1 MKHPATVRPAT
12 TVPSTSNLRIRS
24 LEPLVPPA
32 RLAAL
37 LPLDEAATR
46 TIVEGRQAVERVLA
60 GEDSRLMAVVGP
72 CSIHDL
78 DAARDYAGRLLKL
91 ADRLTDQRLAVSR
104 CYFARP
110 RRTSG

>member
-1 MKHPATVRPAT
+1 MNHPATARPAT

-60 GEDSRLMAVVGP
+60 VARGEVIACELPGGFRISRTNQRI
-72 CSIHDL
+72 SITPTPAQD
-78 DAARDYAGRLLKL
+78 
-91 ADRLTDQRLAVSR
+91 
-104 CYFARP
+104 
-110 RRTSG
+110 

>member
-1 MKHPATVRPAT
+1 MNPPAIARPAT

-37 LPLDEAATR
+37 LPLDAAATR
-46 TIVEGRQAVERVLA
+46 TIVEGRQAIERVLA
-60 GEDSRLMAVVGP
+60 GQDSRLMAIVGP

-78 DAARDYAGRLLKL
+78 DAARDYAARLLKL
-91 ADRLTDQRLAVSR
+91 AERVHDRLLVVMRV
-104 CYFARP
+104 
-110 RRTSG
+110 